1 MWLAPR
7 TDFSSVHGRF
17 SISSFGTEQYL
28 AYTYFADGALQ
39 TASNSGTGS
48 NTWTYT
54 YNKRRMLE
62 TEVLSYDNRSFALG
76 HAYNAL
82 GHRSSLTYPSGQ
94 VVSFNPDA
102 RGRARQAGSHA
113 SSVSRH
119 PNGAV
124 NTFMYANGIGHVT
137 ALIYRERNGFAHS
150 RQNNRTDAVRGF

>member
-17 SISSFGTEQYL
+17 SISSFGTNDL

-76 HAYNAL
+76 QGSTREEVIEAENNPSLYQWEDRKAS
-82 GHRSSLTYPSGQ
+82 RSHKY
-94 VVSFNPDA
+94 
-102 RGRARQAGSHA
+102 
-113 SSVSRH
+113 
-119 PNGAV
+119 
-124 NTFMYANGIGHVT
+124 
-137 ALIYRERNGFAHS
+137 EKKK
-150 RQNNRTDAVRGF
+150 